1 MLNRQN
7 EKRKAPLVN
16 LALVAAALALGACA
30 GSGGSRP
37 DWVDRP
43 ASAYSEGDYM
53 SAVGSADNRES
64 ANAAA
69 LANLAREFEVSISD
83 SSHDTATAIVRQSGE
98 GRQVENTQRAGR
110 SVTAFA
116 QQVLE
121 GAEVV
126 QHWRERGDLGDTH
139 YSLAILE
146 RDPAARRL
154 RDEIRQLD
162 RRIGDV
168 MDYAR
173 RHSDRP
179 VRVFSA
185 WERARQWA
193 LEREALNRNLT
204 TVSGSGLS
212 ARTSTDELL
221 QSIRSGLAALSV
233 VGVADSAEWQ
243 SVLSGG
249 LEALGIA
256 DRAEEEAEYRLLLEV
271 DSSPVEFRQKWHW
284 LRGGIEFTL
293 LRGDQ
298 VMATQRHSFK
308 VSATEE
314 HVVEQR
320 AREQM
325 MEQMPDYLYSLL
337 TSAVGELP
345 SSQ

>member
-1 MLNRQN
+1 MLKTQ
-7 EKRKAPLVN
+7 KAKWKAPLNKLLLVLTA
-16 LALVAAALALGACA
+16 LALVGCA
-30 GSGGSRP
+30 GSGSRP

-43 ASAYSEGDYM
+43 ASAYSEDEYM

-64 ANAAA
+64 ANASA

-83 SSHDTATAIVRQSGE
+83 SSQDTATAIVRQSGE

-116 QQVLE
+116 KQVLE

-139 YSLAILE
+139 YSLAVLE

-154 RDEIRQLD
+154 RDEVRQLD
-162 RRIGDV
+162 RRIGDA

-173 RHSDRP
+173 QHSDRP

-185 WERARQWA
+185 WEQARQWA
-193 LEREALNRNLT
+193 LERQALNRNLA
-204 TVSGSGLS
+204 TVAGRGLP
-212 ARTSTDELL
+212 ARTSATELL

-249 LEALGIA
+249 LEALGVA
-256 DRAEEEAEYRLLLEV
+256 DRANEEAEYRLLLEV
-271 DSSPVEFRQKWHW
+271 DSSPVEFRQQWHW
-284 LRGGIEFTL
+284 LRGGIELTL

-298 VMATQRHSFK
+298 VMAKQRHSFK
-308 VSATEE
+308 VSATEA

-325 MEQMPDYLYSLL
+325 IDQMPGHLYALL
-337 TSAVGELP
+337 TSALGEVP
-345 SSQ
+345 SGR